1 MADIK
6 WTPSQRA
13 AIDTRGRNI
22 LVSAAAGSGKT
33 AVLVERIINRVM
45 RDRDKTDIDRML
57 IVTFTN
63 AAAAEM
69 KEKINKRLRGY
80 ERRYR
85 FSERK
90 IKSGARAAARRYESD
105 AAEQRRRRYEQM
117 SALDD
122 ADICTIDSFCKR
134 LVQSFAHELDI
145 SPDFR
150 LYDPA
155 EDEMVIDETA
165 EKLIERCYNTND
177 ERFMRL
183 TEYYSSMRNDDGLKN
198 MIAGIYKFLQSY
210 AEPTEKLDEIF
221 SCYGESA
228 DTLFESVWARELMRE
243 QKNSARRVIM
253 RLMNAENGSAEDLLS
268 SPRIGLAHVFADVM
282 LLLCGSLEFCTEE
295 SHEAALLL
303 ADAVLAGDEA
313 LFESTLKKNADLLR
327 NVIFDGGKVHEAVSG
342 LFCYAAGVEPER
354 RLIALCERYEK
365 EICEACGAESTG
377 YLFKITDK
385 YVRPLY
391 ELVSSDEISGEES
404 WNAIYDISFELL
416 HTSAPKPRKTKK
428 NSGEYN
434 EEIIAELDLMKKNC
448 LSGFD
453 FSYVDRRANEVKIQY
468 EQLSRQAEDIKALV
482 AELMEDVRRIKS
494 DRNVYSFADIEHMA
508 YRLVTEQRYG
518 DIAAMCRERYTDILI
533 DEYQDTN
540 GLQDAIFSG
549 ISNGRNVFMVGD
561 LKQSIYAFRGGDPSI
576 FKKKSAEY
584 TPYAEADKNGCDPVR
599 IDLADNF
606 RSNVKVVD
614 AVNELFGY
622 VMTEELGDVDY
633 NKKGERLVCGR
644 LSGDSEEQ
652 KKVYMNKKSEL
663 VLLPFI
669 RKQSDSGMENG
680 EEIDRTD
687 IEARYVAGR
696 IRDMVD
702 SHEKII
708 ADGTVRDIEYRD
720 FTIIASSV
728 KSIINVY
735 SDALDEQGIPLA
747 IPSIGYYSFFEI
759 SVVLSFLRVIANR
772 RRDVP
777 LVTVMRSPIG
787 GFTDE
792 ELAQISAAGRGRDF
806 FGRMQSIIYR
816 AGQAAERLEP
826 LPVERALLN
835 KIGRFI
841 ALIDRFDSYKHYKT
855 VAAIVYSIYTETG
868 FYDFVGAM
876 DGGKL
881 AQQNL
886 TLFYEKAKKFEAGG
900 AGSLYSFVKYI
911 EKLREENDNE
921 EGAPSASE
929 SQNAVRMMTI
939 HASKGLEFPV
949 VFMVSC
955 GKNFRRE
962 SSEDGKINREA
973 GIGLYYLDPERK
985 TRAASPLYRWVSLRN
1000 RRENRSEDVRKL
1012 YVGMTRAR
1020 ERLICVISKNSS
1032 PSKYKAM
1039 VSRLMKMGRAL
1050 ADSTADGY
1058 SAANLVNAE
1067 GFTDWIMPSYF
1078 AGVDENGTS
1087 PWQYNPDIS
1096 AEDYLSRD
1104 VYGIIGH
1111 TYKFSRLTSLPSKT
1125 TVSKVK
1131 EERSGDGGYINAK
1144 RSAYA
1149 AQYATGLD
1157 KLPESAVI
1165 NDAVQFDNRAEISSG
1180 PAGKIPAN
1188 LLGTAY
1194 HKVMELVNPLKCADE
1209 DEVTEQIEELCREGF
1224 IDNGLAAGIKS
1235 EYVSAFFTGHELGM
1249 EAVSAYKS
1257 GRLYR
1262 ETPFE
1267 IEITPAEYSDE
1278 ITEGEYLSDDKIL
1291 LQGTIDCWFKDGNGD
1306 VYIIDYKTDRYKGG
1320 YDDEDGISRF
1330 CSEKAEEYS
1339 VQLDLY
1345 ARALEKALDDGE
1357 RIDSKVKG
1365 KYLYLFAVDRFVKV
1379 D

>member
-6 WTPSQRA
+6 WTHSQRA

-33 AVLVERIINRVM
+33 AVLVERIINRIM

-80 ERRYR
+80 VRKYRLSERRLR
-85 FSERK
+85 
-90 IKSGARAAARRYESD
+90 SGGKAAARIFVSD
-105 AAEQRRRRYEQM
+105 AEEQKRRRYEQM

-122 ADICTIDSFCKR
+122 ADICTIDSFCKK

-155 EDEMVIDETA
+155 EDDMVIDETA
-165 EKLIERCYNTND
+165 EKLIEHCYNTND

-183 TEYYSSMRNDDGLKN
+183 TEYYSSMRNDDGLRN
-198 MIAGIYKFLQSY
+198 MLVEIYKFLQSY
-210 AEPTEKLDEIF
+210 AEPMEKLDEVF
-221 SCYGESA
+221 GSYGKSTE
-228 DTLFESVWARELMRE
+228 TLFESDWACGLIHE

-253 RLMNAENGSAEDLLS
+253 RLISPESGRIEDLLS
-268 SPRIGLAHVFADVM
+268 SPRLGLVHVFADTM
-282 LLLCGSLEFCTEE
+282 LLICGSLEFCTEE
-295 SHEAALLL
+295 AHNAVMLI
-303 ADAVLAGDEA
+303 ADAALAGDKE
-313 LFESTLKKNADLLR
+313 LFDRTLEKNAVLLK
-327 NVIFDGGKVHEAVSG
+327 NVIFDGQCVHEAVREFLS
-342 LFCYAAGVEPER
+342 YAAEIEPER
-354 RLIALCERYEK
+354 RLIALCEKYEK
-365 EICEACGAESTG
+365 EIREACGAESAG
-377 YLFKITDK
+377 YLFGIADK
-385 YVRPLY
+385 YVRPLQTII
-391 ELVSSDEISGEES
+391 SADENSGEDS
-404 WNAIYDISFELL
+404 WNRIYNASLELL
-416 HTSAPKPRKTKK
+416 GTSVSKPRKTKK
-428 NSGEYN
+428 NSDEYN
-434 EEIIAELDLMKKNC
+434 EEIIAELDIMKK
-448 LSGFD
+448 SFFAGFD
-453 FSYVDRRANEVKIQY
+453 FKYVDCKAGDVKIQY
-468 EQLSRQAEDIKALV
+468 EQLSRQAEDIKALA
-482 AELMEDVRRIKS
+482 AELAKEVGRVKAE
-494 DRNVYSFADIEHMA
+494 RNIYSFADIEHMA
-508 YRLVTEQRYG
+508 YRLVTEPRYS
-518 DIAAMCRERYTDILI
+518 DIAEMCRERYTDILI

-549 ISNGRNVFMVGD
+549 ISDGRNVFMVGD

-576 FKKKSAEY
+576 FKKKGAEY
-584 TPYAEADKNGCDPVR
+584 TPYAEADKNGNDPVR

-606 RSNVKVVD
+606 RSNVRVVD

-622 VMTEELGDVDY
+622 VMTEELGDVNY

-644 LSGDSEEQ
+644 LSGDTDEQ
-652 KKVYMNKKSEL
+652 KAVYMDTKSEL
-663 VLLPFI
+663 VMLPFI
-669 RKQSDSGMENG
+669 KKQNESGMENG

-696 IRDMVD
+696 IREMVD

-708 ADGTVRDIEYRD
+708 ADGVVRDIEYRD

-747 IPSIGYYSFFEI
+747 IPSIGYYSFFEV

-816 AGQAAERLEP
+816 ARQAAEQSESM
-826 LPVERALLN
+826 PVERALVN
-835 KIGRFI
+835 KIERFI

-886 TLFYEKAKKFEAGG
+886 TLFYEKAKKFESGG

-921 EGAPSASE
+921 EGALSTSE

-949 VFMVSC
+949 VFLVSC
-955 GKNFRRE
+955 GKKFRRE
-962 SSEDGKINREA
+962 SSNDGKINREA
-973 GIGLYYLDPERK
+973 GIGLYYLDKDKK
-985 TRAASPLYRWVSLRN
+985 TKMVSPLYQWVSIRN
-1000 RRENRSEDVRKL
+1000 RSEDRSEDVRKL

-1020 ERLICVISKNSS
+1020 ERLICVISKNST
-1032 PSKYKAM
+1032 PAKYEAM
-1039 VSRLMKMGRAL
+1039 LNRLMKTGRVL
-1050 ADSTADGY
+1050 SGSDGC

-1078 AGVDENGTS
+1078 AGVSKNGTS
-1087 PWQYNPDIS
+1087 PWQYNPDINTD
-1096 AEDYLSRD
+1096 DYMSRD
-1104 VYGIIGH
+1104 VYGIIEY
-1111 TYKFSRLTSLPSKT
+1111 TYKFNKLSALPSKT

-1131 EERSGDGGYINAK
+1131 DEQKREYGRISAK
-1144 RSAYA
+1144 KSAYEP
-1149 AQYATGLD
+1149 QYVTGLE
-1157 KLPESAVI
+1157 KLPEVTALNEAVK
-1165 NDAVQFDNRAEISSG
+1165 EESE
-1180 PAGKIPAN
+1180 KIPAN

-1194 HKVMELVNPLKCADE
+1194 HRVMELVNPLRCADA
-1209 DEVTEQIEELCREGF
+1209 DDVKMQIEEFCSEGF
-1224 IDNGLAAGIKS
+1224 IDGDLAGGIKP
-1235 EYVSAFFTGHELGM
+1235 ELVAAFFAENELG
-1249 EAVSAYKS
+1249 AAAARAYKA

-1267 IEITPAEYSDE
+1267 IEITPSEYSDE
-1278 ITEGEYLSDDKIL
+1278 ISDKEYLADDRIL
-1291 LQGTIDCWFKDGNGD
+1291 LQGTVDCWFEDENGN
-1306 VYIIDYKTDRYKGG
+1306 VFIIDYKTDRYKGG
-1320 YDDEDGISRF
+1320 NDEDGIRSF
-1330 CSEKAEEYS
+1330 CEEKAEEYS

-1345 ARALEKALDDGE
+1345 ARALEKALDDGT
-1357 RIDSKVKG
+1357 RIDAKVKG
-1365 KYLYLFAVDRFVKV
+1365 KYLYLFSIGRFVKI
-1379 D
+1379 